1 MNLPVMNRR
10 IMDFVLPLVLF
21 GFLAPMPAH
30 ASLTDA
36 NFTDTLYIS
45 DVRNLSQMTGIGWAP
60 DGSNRLFVIRKTG
73 EVIIVQ
79 NGVIVTTP
87 FATFSPIYTNSECG
101 LVGFTF
107 DPSFASNGYIYFF
120 VTVSSS
126 EQRIYRYTASGNTGI
141 NQTVIMSGLP
151 TAGNN
156 HDGGGI
162 GIGPDGKL
170 YWAIGDL
177 GNGTGVDA
185 NLTSLASKV
194 GRANRDGTLPADNP
208 FNDGAGSNNDF
219 IWACGFRNPFTMVF
233 QPGSGKLWMNVV
245 GDRYEQVFVA
255 TPGSHAGY
263 NDYEN
268 NQPPG
273 YLTPAIKYR
282 TRTTDTLNLTSS
294 GASRSSNVI
303 TFTTTSTHGFRLG
316 EKITISGVMDGSF
329 NGAFFVTSVPSAT
342 TFTVTQIGANAES
355 GNGTATTLNQGGCIS
370 GGAFWDSTAAPAVYR
385 GNFFYGD
392 YVSGRMIRTTLDG
405 SDQVTSVDYFSTS
418 GHLANYIDTAV
429 GPDGAIYYG
438 SVSNGQIRR
447 AQFNPIAQS
456 LIVTP
461 TLSQTDEGGR
471 TAFSVCL
478 ATRPASNVT
487 VTTARTSGDS
497 DLTVFSGATLTFTP
511 ANYATPQGVVLA
523 AAKDPD
529 TAADDAVF
537 TVSSIGLTAQTVALR
552 AIDNEPLGLVVSVS
566 TLAVP
571 EAGST
576 GFNVRLSSAPAG
588 NVTVTVSRTS
598 GDTDVSV
605 TTGSSLVFTPANYA
619 TPQDVAVSAG
629 NDADAIADTAVV
641 SVQAP
646 GMVTQTVNVTV
657 SDDDAV
663 APSFTSTPVTQAVV
677 NASYFYQAVATGQPP
692 PTYSLTTT
700 PSGMSIHATTG
711 AITWTPGTTGSFNV
725 TIQAANEAVPNA
737 TQSFSIQVA
746 ADQPPIAGMTRP
758 YPGEIVSGTN
768 SEWFGDGHDDVGCTQ
783 AQFYVDNILVYTDL
797 NTGNHYHFGGSHLL
811 WNSTVYPNG
820 SHLLRMTVTDTA
832 GQTGSIERE
841 VIIANGI
848 APLEGWRI
856 AKFTESERS
865 DSSISGNN
873 ADAEKDG
880 YVNLLEYALGLEP
893 KQHQLPALLPTS
905 SIESSSG
912 QNYLTLRYRR
922 PINGRPDIAYTVQV
936 SGDLINWASGPSAT
950 TNVSI
955 TSNGDGTET
964 VVVRDN
970 TPVGGSRG
978 FVRLLIATQ

>member
-10 IMDFVLPLVLF
+10 IMDFVLPLILF
-21 GFLAPMPAH
+21 GFLAPVPVH

-36 NFTDTLYIS
+36 NFTDTPYIT
-45 DVRNLSQMTGIGWAP
+45 DINNLREITGIGWAP

-73 EVIIVQ
+73 QVMIVQ
-79 NGVIVTTP
+79 NGVAVATP
-87 FATFSPIYTNSECG
+87 FATFSPIYTNDECG

-151 TAGNN
+151 TRGYN

-219 IWACGFRNPFTMVF
+219 IWARGFRNPFTMVF

-245 GDRYEQVFVA
+245 GDLYEQVFVA

-268 NQPPG
+268 NQPSG
-273 YLTPAIKYR
+273 YLTPVIKYR
-282 TRTTDTLNLTSS
+282 TGGTDTRNLTGS

-316 EKITISGVMDGSF
+316 EKITISGVTDGSF

-342 TFTVTQIGANAES
+342 TFTVAQIGTNAAS

-370 GGAFWDSTAAPAVYR
+370 GGAFWDSTAAPAGYR

-392 YVSGRMIRTTLDG
+392 FDSGRMIRTTLDG

-418 GHLANYIDTAV
+418 GHLVYYIDTAV

-438 SVSNGQIRR
+438 SVGNGQIRR
-447 AQFNPIAQS
+447 AQFNPIFQS

-478 ATRPASNVT
+478 ARRPSSNVT
-487 VTTARTSGDS
+487 VITARTSGDS

-523 AAKDPD
+523 AAEDPD

-537 TVSSIGLTAQTVALR
+537 TVSSAGLTAQTVALR
-552 AIDNEPLGLVVSVS
+552 AIDNEPLLVASVS

-571 EAGST
+571 EAGSA
-576 GFNVRLSSAPAG
+576 GFNVRLSSAPARD
-588 NVTVTVSRTS
+588 VTVTVSRTS

-605 TTGSSLVFTPANYA
+605 TTGSSLVFTPTNYA
-619 TPQDVAVSAG
+619 TPQDVAVSAA

-641 SVQAP
+641 SVQAL

-657 SDDDAV
+657 TDDEPV

-677 NASYFYQAVATGQPP
+677 NAPYPYQAVATGQPP
-692 PTYSLTTT
+692 ATYSLTTT
-700 PSGMSIHATTG
+700 PSGMSINATTG

-725 TIQAANEAVPNA
+725 TIQAANGAVPNA
-737 TQSFSIQVA
+737 MQSFSIQVA

-768 SEWFGDGHDDVGCTQ
+768 SEWFGDGYDDVGCTQ

-832 GQTGSIERE
+832 GQTSSIEQE

-848 APLEGWRI
+848 TPLEGWRI
-856 AKFTESERS
+856 AKFTDSERS
-865 DSSISGNN
+865 ESSISGDN